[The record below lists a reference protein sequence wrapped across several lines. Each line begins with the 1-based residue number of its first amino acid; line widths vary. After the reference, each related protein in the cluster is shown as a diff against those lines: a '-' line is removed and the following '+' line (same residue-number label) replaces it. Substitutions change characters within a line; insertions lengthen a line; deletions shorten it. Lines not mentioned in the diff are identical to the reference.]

1 MTAAVETPSF
11 SETLRKATGG
21 AHAGA
26 QGSPFVRDL
35 LSGKLSRD
43 RYAAMVAQHYF
54 IYDALEGIGRQLADD
69 PVASPFLAAELD
81 RVPSLEADL
90 EYLLGPSWREHIN
103 ATAATHDY
111 VARIRETEGD
121 SYAFVAHHY
130 VRYLGDLSGGQHI
143 ARFITKEF
151 GFGKDGVRFYDFAAI
166 PDADAFKNAY
176 RRNLDDAPWSES
188 DQTHVVEESLAAYE
202 LNTRVLAEL

>member
-11 SETLRKATGG
+11 SETLRKATSG

-35 LSGKLSRD
+35 LAGKLSRE

-54 IYDALEGIGRQLADD
+54 IYDALERIGRELAGD

-90 EYLLGPSWREHIN
+90 AFLLGPSWRERIS
-103 ATAATHDY
+103 ATAATSEY

-143 ARFITKEF
+143 AKFISKEF
-151 GFGKDGVRFYDFAAI
+151 GFGKDGARFYDFAGI
-166 PDADAFKNAY
+166 PEPDTFKDAY
-176 RRNLDDAPWSES
+176 RRNLDEAPWT
-188 DQTHVVEESLAAYE
+188 DANRAHVVEESLAAYA
-202 LNTRVLAEL
+202 LNTRVLSEI